1 MTEDN
6 SGLCELNNIWSVGK
20 NSVCIQMALLRHSEQ
35 LHWAKTWVWSLT
47 QIKWSSLLLTCRNLV
62 PISSWEEN
70 LISWQKSSSRNRME
84 SWDTV
89 SAIITISYPSPK
101 LSLEK
106 PSWAQEL
113 LGSQWF
119 SALYRSHRY
128 WKRLRNSKSLLSP
141 SHEFLPSEDSA
152 ISLCCL
158 QFSFLQRSQVSG
170 LRIDTGFT
178 NICQQNNRL
187 QITSPWRH
195 LVFLPVLV

>member
-1 MTEDN
+1 MTEVN

-35 LHWAKTWVWSLT
+35 LHWARTWVWSLT

-62 PISSWEEN
+62 PISSWEGN

-128 WKRLRNSKSLLSP
+128 WKDWGTAKVTSQSFPWIPSQWRFCHQSVLPTVLLP
-141 SHEFLPSEDSA
+141 TEKPSE
-152 ISLCCL
+152 
-158 QFSFLQRSQVSG
+158 RSQD
-170 LRIDTGFT
+170 RYRF
-178 NICQQNNRL
+178 
-187 QITSPWRH
+187 H
-195 LVFLPVLV
+195 